1 MKHRLSQFYCNSIAI
16 NTVVRFAIT
25 ILFFI
30 VFFQSCKKSETPTD
44 LNDETVLSKKDL
56 ALATNSLLTN
66 LLSSSTSIES
76 ATPSSVSASIPLTL
90 INDSL
95 PGVLGQQMINWVYD
109 DAKSETPPKVKTG
122 ILIRNGYVI
131 EELPYILGD
140 KAKIDSFRV
149 AKRGYMEFDNYFM
162 WSYEFTNDNLLHKYT
177 ITVKKN
183 NAPKHFVSNKYI
195 VVFFAENGVSK
206 YKTIQWYQ
214 NAPFYVPL
222 IYNKGL
228 SSYFVNITSSG
239 VLVGSGS
246 SNLGTKIMNE
256 YGIPAAWNANE
267 SEFWFTHRDSSYHY
281 QTQRTYGTS
290 DLYVVNNINRLHT
303 IYQKRYDIYEN
314 LTAGSKVELKDST
327 YLLFNDLLKQPAYYS
342 YRGLGLSGITAINIF
357 AKKSTQPDIRYII
370 DRGTTVLS
378 YSPGM
383 KIIEKIK
390 KYDYATKL
398 TDTLSRTVVFN

>member
-1 MKHRLSQFYCNSIAI
+1 M
-16 NTVVRFAIT
+16 
-25 ILFFI
+25 
-30 VFFQSCKKSETPTD
+30 
-44 LNDETVLSKKDL
+44 
-56 ALATNSLLTN
+56 
-66 LLSSSTSIES
+66 
-76 ATPSSVSASIPLTL
+76 
-90 INDSL
+90 
-95 PGVLGQQMINWVYD
+95 
-109 DAKSETPPKVKTG
+109 
-122 ILIRNGYVI
+122 I

-162 WSYEFTNDNLLHKYT
+162 WSYEFMNDNLLHKYT

-195 VVFFAENGVSK
+195 VVFFAENGASK

-327 YLLFNDLLKQPAYYS
+327 YLLFNDLLKQPAYP
-342 YRGLGLSGITAINIF
+342 
-357 AKKSTQPDIRYII
+357 KW
-370 DRGTTVLS
+370 
-378 YSPGM
+378 
-383 KIIEKIK
+383 
-390 KYDYATKL
+390 
-398 TDTLSRTVVFN
+398 